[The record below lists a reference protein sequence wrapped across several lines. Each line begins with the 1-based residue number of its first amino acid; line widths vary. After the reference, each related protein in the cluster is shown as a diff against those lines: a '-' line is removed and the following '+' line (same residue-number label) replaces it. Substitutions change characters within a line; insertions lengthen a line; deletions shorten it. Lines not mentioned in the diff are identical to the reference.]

1 MLDELIKSVRR
12 RDARL
17 TLDPLTLNT
26 NDQVVAHECQ
36 GAHCFCRTFTLTG
49 LYHENEVRE
58 LTTVAQI
65 TREIQKPKTS
75 EHHHQKMIE
84 VRIDE
89 RGEEGEKSHKDDMNI
104 SVNIK
109 NKNTTQ
115 NDRNDQYPNEYPND
129 QYPDNTECF
138 DTSGNDIRETNNPN
152 NNYNE
157 NDQQTRTANATGV
170 TRTASAPTV
179 LELEEK
185 TEKNEPEEA
194 ETTEDST
201 TTVDNDTT
209 YIPKTNVSKS
219 SDVSQVFQ
227 ASNAPNTSNLYTIF
241 PVDSPI
247 RTEPRSTDSVATTS
261 AVIPIYSIPMDEH
274 GVYPTVYPIYPVVPA
289 SETYRPH
296 AGPPLTAPV
305 WTRQPSS
312 HNSQPD
318 RGAKR
323 YTDYRADYASSQNQK
338 WRDSVRMERPSNDS
352 NDWTNGSHRTSW
364 TANRTESQTTSQ
376 TITTDR
382 PLSFETP
389 PKTQTPRIDRCYA
402 PLIQQP
408 DFWSCLSCFHSFA
421 NARE

>member
-89 RGEEGEKSHKDDMNI
+89 RGEEGEESHKDDMNI

-185 TEKNEPEEA
+185 TEKTEPEEA

-219 SDVSQVFQ
+219 SDVSQIFQ

>member
-26 NDQVVAHECQ
+26 NDQIVAHECQ

-89 RGEEGEKSHKDDMNI
+89 RGEEGEESHKDDMNI

-115 NDRNDQYPNEYPND
+115 NDRNEQYPNDQYPND

-185 TEKNEPEEA
+185 TEKTEPEEA
-194 ETTEDST
+194 ETAEDST

-227 ASNAPNTSNLYTIF
+227 ASNAPNTSNYTIF

-312 HNSQPD
+312 HNSQPA

-338 WRDSVRMERPSNDS
+338 WRDSVRMERLSNDS
-352 NDWTNGSHRTSW
+352 NDWTTGSHRTSW
-364 TANRTESQTTSQ
+364 TAKRTESQTTSRR
-376 TITTDR
+376 ITTDR
-382 PLSFETP
+382 PSSFETP

-408 DFWSCLSCFHSFA
+408 DFWSCLSCFHSFT

>member
-1 MLDELIKSVRR
+1 
-12 RDARL
+12 
-17 TLDPLTLNT
+17 
-26 NDQVVAHECQ
+26 
-36 GAHCFCRTFTLTG
+36 
-49 LYHENEVRE
+49 
-58 LTTVAQI
+58 
-65 TREIQKPKTS
+65 
-75 EHHHQKMIE
+75 MIE

-89 RGEEGEKSHKDDMNI
+89 RGEEGEESHKDDMKI

-382 PLSFETP
+382 PSSFETP

-421 NARE
+421 NVRE

>member
-89 RGEEGEKSHKDDMNI
+89 RGEEGEESHKDDMNI

-185 TEKNEPEEA
+185 TEKTEPEEA

-227 ASNAPNTSNLYTIF
+227 ASNTSNLYTIF

-312 HNSQPD
+312 HNSQPA

-352 NDWTNGSHRTSW
+352 NDWTTGSYRTSW
-364 TANRTESQTTSQ
+364 TANRTESQTTSRR
-376 TITTDR
+376 ITTDR
-382 PLSFETP
+382 PSSFETP